1 MTLEGLDEL
10 YREVVLDHY
19 RHPQN
24 RGTIENPS
32 VVAEGSNPFCGD
44 EVALYLKLD
53 DGHVTD
59 VAFTG
64 RGCSI
69 SQASASMMTD
79 VIKGKSLEEVR
90 ALFTTFRGM
99 MHGEGMPG
107 GQDLGDLEALEG
119 VRKYPIRIKCALL
132 AWTTLQ
138 DGLESHQVDKTV
150 PKGNRHQ
157 E

>member
-24 RGTIENPS
+24 HGTIENPS
-32 VVAEGSNPFCGD
+32 IVAEGSNPFCGD

-53 DGHVTD
+53 DGRVAG
-59 VAFTG
+59 VAFIG

-69 SQASASMMTD
+69 SQASASMMTQ
-79 VIKGKSLEEVR
+79 VIKGKSLEEVQ
-90 ALFTTFRGM
+90 ALFTAFRGM
-99 MHGEGMPG
+99 MHGEGIPG
-107 GQDLGDLEALEG
+107 GQNLGDLEALEG

-138 DGLESHQVDKTV
+138 DGLESHRADSTT
-150 PKGNRHQ
+150 P
-157 E
+157 